1 MDVNGLTAVA
11 LVVINLPTIWPD
23 SVFPCVRLENLF
35 YFFFSSF
42 ACHYVE
48 PANGRGWTASRRRP
62 SPTGGLHKPFIWVEE
77 IFSKDS
83 HISLFM
89 SSVLWLSPLCWKK
102 KMPVASRVG
111 ESCWQSLD
119 FRLAESTKWGKS
131 SMMAGLW
138 GKHESRNCV
147 CVFVCDTASISRNVL
162 LLQTKKHHK
171 AYTTLSFLS
180 QCHQTFFR
188 RNRWTRFVCFLAR
201 KRLISLC
208 GCVRKSNLTLFGEN
222 ESMADKSTRTEE
234 YEGQGWEKKKMRRK
248 FFSSICKE
256 VEMSTKEVEIQ
267 FCSTGSDKLVCFF
280 FLNRKFSAQ
289 SLKSHN
295 TDNNTV
301 FMRKKRNNFFVTEAD
316 PEVVSP
322 IHLQKTFCW
331 GSCLMSS
338 QKIDFNLE
346 MWSLFPTFR
355 LWITVFTNG
364 PPHLRTI

>member
-1 MDVNGLTAVA
+1 MGEVEPPVVEDLPLQEGYANLSSGLKTFFRRTHTFLYSWAA
-11 LVVINLPTIWPD
+11 YFGFL
-23 SVFPCVRLENLF
+23 PCVEKKKCQWRAVSGNL
-35 YFFFSSF
+35 
-42 ACHYVE
+42 V
-48 PANGRGWTASRRRP
+48 
-62 SPTGGLHKPFIWVEE
+62 
-77 IFSKDS
+77 DS
-83 HISLFM
+83 HWISGL
-89 SSVLWLSPLCWKK
+89 LSRQNE
-102 KMPVASRVG
+102 ASQAWWRVC
-111 ESCWQSLD
+111 EENMNQ
-119 FRLAESTKWGKS
+119 ET
-131 SMMAGLW
+131 
-138 GKHESRNCV
+138 V

-234 YEGQGWEKKKMRRK
+234 YEGQGWEKKKMRRN

-289 SLKSHN
+289 SLQRHN

>member
-1 MDVNGLTAVA
+1 MG
-11 LVVINLPTIWPD
+11 
-23 SVFPCVRLENLF
+23 E
-35 YFFFSSF
+35 
-42 ACHYVE
+42 VE
-48 PANGRGWTASRRRP
+48 PPVVEDLPLQEGYANLSSGLKTFFRRTHTFLY
-62 SPTGGLHKPFIWVEE
+62 SWAAYFGFL
-77 IFSKDS
+77 
-83 HISLFM
+83 L
-89 SSVLWLSPLCWKK
+89 VLKK
-102 KMPVASRVG
+102 KNASG
-111 ESCWQSLD
+111 EPCRGILLTVIGFQACWVDKMRQV
-119 FRLAESTKWGKS
+119 
-131 SMMAGLW
+131 
-138 GKHESRNCV
+138 KHDGGFVRKTWIKKLCV
-147 CVFVCDTASISRNVL
+147 CVCVWYCQHFQECL
-162 LLQTKKHHK
+162 LLQTKKHHM

-289 SLKSHN
+289 SLQSHN